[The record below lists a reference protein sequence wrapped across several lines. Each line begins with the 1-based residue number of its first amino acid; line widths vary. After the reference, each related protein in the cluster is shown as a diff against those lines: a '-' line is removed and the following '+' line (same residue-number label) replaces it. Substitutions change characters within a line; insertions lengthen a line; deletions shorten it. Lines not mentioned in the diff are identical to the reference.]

1 MSTEL
6 ATAHVSLYAET
17 SHLASDAAQA
27 LDRVGRDARQ
37 ALGRAFDQ
45 AGSDLRRTLGQAGGQ
60 AGGDLSQALGRAGQ
74 SAGQAGGRAAARGF
88 SSQLNQID
96 ASAFNSIA
104 RGAEGAGEEI
114 QRLNRWQLNDLIR
127 EANRA
132 GQQLG
137 TEIPAGASNAERALR
152 RLDAQGLEN
161 LLRSAREAQ
170 RALGRVDD
178 EAAQATRSSG
188 SGARAAGEESGQQ
201 AAEGMGDRFANLLG
215 GKAGI
220 IGGAVAA
227 AFSLAGVTAAGLF
240 VKALQSGME
249 REKVLDL
256 TQARLGIDD
265 ATMGKIGLAAG
276 QAYAGNFGE
285 SVASNIDAARRAIQ
299 GGLLDSSATA
309 QETQQV
315 IAQLTSVSDLMGE
328 EIPAVARA
336 AGQAIKTGIAGN
348 ATEAFDL
355 FAAAERNGLNV
366 SEDFLD
372 TITEYGTQF
381 RKLGLTGPEAVGL
394 INQAVRAGA
403 RDADI
408 AADAFKEFSI
418 RVVDGSKSTS
428 EAYKT
433 LGLDSERLT
442 GQFVNG
448 GGEARDAMTEVFV
461 ALNKI
466 EDPVK
471 ANEIALSL
479 FGTQVEDLGAAFHA
493 FNLDTAADSLG
504 KVAGAAQ
511 GAINTIGDNAAGKIE
526 SAKRSIEIST
536 DAIGSALA
544 KAFGPELAKLA
555 DWVTTHQPQILD
567 GLGKLADGAFVTADA
582 FLSFTSLTLDAF
594 ADWADGAGGA
604 VNSVVGPLGSV
615 AAVIGRLTGS
625 SELEDL
631 GNGMRDLDDK
641 FHSAATTARDLAAGI
656 EDGARPAL
664 DRMREGV
671 ASNIEKSVMAAQV
684 FQALGATVTALP
696 DGHDIILKDN
706 TPEVTQRLEALGL
719 KVTTGLDGQVRV
731 TANTA
736 EAQRLYDAFVAQLTG
751 REVPVTARVT
761 FLDANGSVT
770 SDPAKQTVHVPGG
783 RFASGGV
790 VPGLATG
797 GRAGRTLEGRLW
809 GPGTGTSD
817 DILGLGLNGIP
828 TALVSAGEGVVRTA
842 AMALGGDKI
851 VAALNAGWRPPAD
864 FLGSIARGGARL
876 FHGQYDGSLR
886 GLGLEEDNP
895 LIAGAIGLRNLLY
908 KGDYDGNLNAVGL
921 GEDNPLI
928 SAILGG
934 RSLAHGDYD
943 GRLREFG
950 IEEDNPLVAGVL
962 GAGGL
967 LRGNY
972 DPNLRQFG
980 IEEDNPLVDAG
991 IGAGGLMNG
1000 DYKGNLRRF
1009 GIEED
1014 NPLVGA
1020 AFGMRKWLA
1029 DLPGFADGGQ
1039 VPGKRF
1045 AQSMDPAKYS
1055 LGGFST
1061 SAIDCSGMVSAT
1073 INDAL
1078 GLGAF
1083 SSRMATASEGQWLA
1097 AKGGLPGLGGP
1108 GDISVGWVNGGP
1120 GGGHTAMTLG
1130 DGTNVESNGMDGV
1143 VIGGPV
1149 GAADAMFT
1157 QKMHIPAAL
1166 LRGGDL
1172 AGGSSGAAG
1181 SGGAGASG
1189 GGGASAGGLGGAAAG
1204 AGGGTFGGVTVPQ
1217 GVTPVWIIGGNASTG
1232 TASASTQ
1239 SATPSE
1245 SFAPQSDTAGVQT
1258 MDQVLASIPGRA
1270 AKAGQGFLD
1279 ANVDGLLGDLGM
1291 RRTGG
1296 AAQALAS
1303 QLFELVTSAM
1313 QGEIKKA
1320 FDRQGGAASRFSG
1333 GR

>member
-6 ATAHVSLYAET
+6 ATGHVSLYAET

-37 ALGRAFDQ
+37 ALGRAFAQ
-45 AGSDLRRTLGQAGGQ
+45 SGSDLRRTLGQAGGQ
-60 AGGDLSQALGRAGQ
+60 AGDDLRQALGRAGQ

-114 QRLNRWQLNDLIR
+114 QRLNRWQLNELIR

-137 TEIPAGASNAERALR
+137 TEIPAGASNAQRALR

-170 RALGRVDD
+170 RALGRVED
-178 EAAQATRSSG
+178 EAAQATSSSG
-188 SGARAAGEESGQQ
+188 GAAREAGEESGQQ
-201 AAEGMGDRFANLLG
+201 AAEGMGDKLSSLLG
-215 GKAGI
+215 GKGGI
-220 IGGAVAA
+220 VGGAVAA
-227 AFSLAGVTAAGLF
+227 AFSLAGVTAGGLF

-249 REKVLDL
+249 REQVLDL
-256 TQARLGIDD
+256 TQARLGVDD
-265 ATMGKIGLAAG
+265 ATMQKIGFAAG
-276 QAYAGNFGE
+276 RAYAGNFGA
-285 SVASNIDAARRAIQ
+285 SVEENLDTARRAINS
-299 GGLLDSSATA
+299 GLLDSSGTA
-309 QETQQV
+309 QETQAV
-315 IAQLTSVSDLMGE
+315 IQQLSGVSDLMGE

-336 AGQAIKTGIAGN
+336 AGQAIKTGMAGT
-348 ATEAFDL
+348 ATEAMDL
-355 FAAAERNGLNV
+355 FTAAEQNGLNV

-372 TITEYGTQF
+372 TVTEYGTQF
-381 RKLGLTGPEAVGL
+381 RKLGLSGPEAFGL
-394 INQAVRAGA
+394 INQAVLAGA
-403 RDADI
+403 RDVDT
-408 AADAFKEFSI
+408 AADAIKEFSI
-418 RVVDGSKSTS
+418 RVIDGSDGT
-428 EAYKT
+428 ADAFKT
-433 LGLDSERLT
+433 LGFNADDLAAR
-442 GQFVNG
+442 FAAG
-448 GGEARDAMTEVFV
+448 GSTARTAVGELLAEI
-461 ALNKI
+461 NKI
-466 EDPVK
+466 QDPVEK
-471 ANEIALSL
+471 NQVAIAL
-479 FGTQVEDLGAAFHA
+479 FGTKAEDLGQALNAFDVDSAAE
-493 FNLDTAADSLG
+493 SLG
-504 KVAGAAQ
+504 RVAGAA
-511 GAINTIGDNAAGKIE
+511 GEALSTMGGNAAGSIE

-671 ASNIEKSVMAAQV
+671 AANIEKSVMAAQV
-684 FQALGATVTALP
+684 FQALGSTVTALP
-696 DGHDIILKDN
+696 DGHDIILRDN

-783 RFASGGV
+783 RY
-790 VPGLATG
+790 ATG
-797 GRAGRTLEGRLW
+797 GLFRGQG
-809 GPGTGTSD
+809 GPTSD
-817 DILGLGLNGIP
+817 SNLIRISDQEHMAYITRAQAANPATIP
-828 TALVSAGEGVVRTA
+828 FLDAINS
-842 AMALGGDKI
+842 
-851 VAALNAGWRPPAD
+851 GWVPPAE
-864 FLGSIARGGARL
+864 LL
-876 FHGQYDGSLR
+876 HGMVPGF
-886 GLGLEEDNP
+886 
-895 LIAGAIGLRNLLY
+895 A
-908 KGDYDGNLNAVGL
+908 
-921 GEDNPLI
+921 
-928 SAILGG
+928 
-934 RSLAHGDYD
+934 
-943 GRLREFG
+943 
-950 IEEDNPLVAGVL
+950 
-962 GAGGL
+962 AGGL
-967 LRGNY
+967 
-972 DPNLRQFG
+972 
-980 IEEDNPLVDAG
+980 
-991 IGAGGLMNG
+991 
-1000 DYKGNLRRF
+1000 
-1009 GIEED
+1009 
-1014 NPLVGA
+1014 
-1020 AFGMRKWLA
+1020 
-1029 DLPGFADGGQ
+1029 
-1039 VPGKRF
+1039 VPGKAF
-1045 AQSMDPAKYS
+1045 AQSMDPAVYA

-1078 GLGAF
+1078 GLPAF
-1083 SSRMATASEGQWLA
+1083 SSRMATASEGSWLA
-1097 AKGGLPGLGGP
+1097 SKGALPGLGAP
-1108 GDISVGWVNGGP
+1108 GDINVGWFNGGSS
-1120 GGGHTAMTLG
+1120 GGHTAMALS
-1130 DGTNVESNGMDGV
+1130 DGTNVESNGSDGV

-1149 GAADAMFT
+1149 GPGDPMFD
-1157 QKMHIPAAL
+1157 QHAHIPAAL

-1172 AGGSSGAAG
+1172 GGGAAG
-1181 SGGAGASG
+1181 GGSAGGAGSLG
-1189 GGGASAGGLGGAAAG
+1189 GGGAGGGAAG
-1204 AGGGTFGGVTVPQ
+1204 GGSAGGGTFGGTTIPQ
-1217 GVTPVWIIGGNASTG
+1217 GVTPVWIVGGNAATG

-1245 SFAPQSDTAGVQT
+1245 SFAPQSSTGGVQT
-1258 MDQVLASIPGRA
+1258 MDQVLTSIPGRA

-1279 ANVDGLLGDLGM
+1279 ANVDSLLGDLGM